1 MLMNE
6 KTSPKVKTF
15 SFGACNIAS
24 TSPELANLFAATKK
38 LNVRLSFEDALKL
51 HLAIGEC
58 ARTLNGYNRST
69 KAGKKLAL
77 NLTIHLD
84 MNRLTVNEW
93 PPRKKQEAITP
104 SEE

>member
-1 MLMNE
+1 MNE
-6 KTSPKVKTF
+6 DNSPKAKTF
-15 SFGACNIAS
+15 SFGGCSIAS
-24 TSPELANLFAATKK
+24 TSPELANLSAATKK

-58 ARTLNGYNRST
+58 ARRLNGYNRST
-69 KAGKKLAL
+69 KAGKMSAL

-93 PPRKKQEAITP
+93 PPHKKQKAISS